1 MVKIQILIVI
11 GFVFAMASK
20 TLTLLICSTSMLLMV
35 CLIHG
40 CRCGQQVNAVGRIA
54 RLEPVTEVAVG
65 GEAWTEAAVD
75 VRLAVGD
82 ALRTKESGTA
92 ELEIFGHG
100 TIRVTPGSTVRFTQ
114 GGAQGGQEL
123 GLLIENGAL
132 EASLDQASDAPLL
145 VLDGR
150 GGSARLESG
159 SKAKLF
165 IGDGEQLNLE
175 VEVGRAKVEEGGR
188 SSDVEAGASYR
199 FGEERPVPTQIT
211 DADIEGGVGEGD
223 AGDDAGDAGA
233 DAESEE
239 MEGVPLKLGR
249 GAKVVIRLPGEE
261 EYSPI
266 GKRRRLVLEP
276 GTAVKVSRGDVQI
289 AGPDGASVKL
299 MDGAQGVVIGSSGA
313 RLAVRLGGG
322 SAEASSGGGGV
333 ASLSLPGGSAETSPA
348 SYAAFK
354 ARVLSKTRSRINV
367 TSGVAIVNSG
377 GETKRAETGT
387 EVTLTG
393 DKRLSLAPMGEVRPF
408 LPSGSAVVHDPRRMG
423 GFTIRFQPIANCSE
437 YLVKVQ
443 SRGKRVLEAISTR
456 PKIAL
461 DNLGYGGY
469 QWRASCLTP
478 SEGSE
483 LPADERDGRV
493 TRVGDRSGHVR
504 LPTKAPRNALES
516 DGRRYVVTYQNLLPA
531 ITLRWSQAPQASSYR
546 LEVYDD
552 ASGRRVHAG
561 SHNNPR
567 SSFKSGFFRD
577 GRYYWFFRANGVK
590 GKAVSPVTKARIEFN
605 NVLPRIHIIEPREGS
620 AASGSVRVRGVVAV
634 GSSVTV
640 NGVSLQLT
648 GDFRFDQTVPVGPGG
663 LLVFAVATPG
673 RGSGLYLR
681 HLGR

>member
-1 MVKIQILIVI
+1 MTP
-11 GFVFAMASK
+11 K
-20 TLTLLICSTSMLLMV
+20 TLTLLVSAVLTVSVV

-54 RLEPVTEVAVG
+54 SLQPVTEVAVG
-65 GEAWTEAAVD
+65 GGAWTEAAVD
-75 VRLAVGD
+75 IRFAVGD
-82 ALRTKESGTA
+82 ALRTKEQGTA
-92 ELEIFGHG
+92 ELEIFGYG
-100 TIRVTPGSTVRFTQ
+100 TIRVTPKSTVRFTW

-132 EASLDQASDAPLL
+132 EASLDEASEAPLL

-150 GGSARLESG
+150 GGRARLESG

-165 IGDGEQLNLE
+165 IGDGEQLNLS

-188 SSDVEAGASYR
+188 TSDIEAGASYR
-199 FGEERPVPTQIT
+199 FGDDRPVPTKIT
-211 DADIEGGVGEGD
+211 DADIEGFEEGD
-223 AGDDAGDAGA
+223 AGTEDAAA

-239 MEGVPLKLGR
+239 MAGVPLKIGR
-249 GAKVVIRLPGEE
+249 GARVELRLPGEE
-261 EYSPI
+261 GYSPV
-266 GKRRRLVLEP
+266 GKKRRLVLEP
-276 GTAVKVSRGDVQI
+276 GTAVKVSRGDVKI
-289 AGPDGASVKL
+289 AGPNGAEVTL
-299 MDGAQGVVIGSSGA
+299 HDGAQGVVVGSNGA

-322 SAEASSGGGGV
+322 SAAASSGGAGV
-333 ASLSLPGGSAETSPA
+333 ASLSMPGGSAETSPA

-354 ARVLSKTRSRINV
+354 ARVLNKRSSRVNV

-377 GETKRAETGT
+377 GQTKRAETGT

-393 DKRLSLAPMGEVRPF
+393 GKSLAMAPMGEVRPF

-443 SRGKRVLEAISTR
+443 AKGRRVLEAISTR
-456 PKIAL
+456 SRIAL

-469 QWRASCLTP
+469 QWRASCLTAT
-478 SEGSE
+478 EGME
-483 LPADERDGRV
+483 RPTDDRDGRV
-493 TRVGDRSGHVR
+493 TRVSDRSGHVR
-504 LPTKAPRNALES
+504 LPTGAPRNALES

-531 ITLRWSQAPQASSYR
+531 ITLRWSQAPQANNFR

-552 ASGRRVHAG
+552 SSGRRVHAG

-567 SSFKSGFFRD
+567 HSFKSGFFRD
-577 GRYYWFFRANGVK
+577 GSYYWFFRAMGVK

-605 NVLPRIHIIEPREGS
+605 NVLPRIHIIEPREGA

-634 GSSVTV
+634 GSSVNV

-648 GDFRFDQTVPVGPGG
+648 GDFRFDQMVPVGPGG
-663 LLVFAVATPG
+663 LLVFSVSTPG